1 MIPNLTHIS
10 QKIKIQ
16 QEKKGIL
23 KTIKI
28 NIMEDIFEELHNEF
42 ILSDDFIKYLKE
54 IDIYSEKD
62 LVE

>member
-1 MIPNLTHIS
+1 
-10 QKIKIQ
+10 
-16 QEKKGIL
+16 
-23 KTIKI
+23 
-28 NIMEDIFEELHNEF
+28 MEDIFEELHNEF

>member
-1 MIPNLTHIS
+1 MQLTS
-10 QKIKIQ
+10 NEQTP
-16 QEKKGIL
+16 GL
-23 KTIKI
+23 NPGGTTNN

>member
-1 MIPNLTHIS
+1 LNPGGTTNN
-10 QKIKIQ
+10 
-16 QEKKGIL
+16 
-23 KTIKI
+23 